1 MADMAVQ
8 SDASN
13 VIEAA
18 GPYDRAKAL
27 SAFKLGDVTFYW
39 ITRLWFLAK
48 RAELHDDPVVFA
60 VTDKVSLAV
69 GACVGAALL
78 MPVDLC

>member
-8 SDASN
+8 SD
-13 VIEAA
+13 VMEAA

-39 ITRLWFLAK
+39 ICLLYTS
-48 RAELHDDPVVFA
+48 D
-60 VTDKVSLAV
+60 
-69 GACVGAALL
+69 AA
-78 MPVDLC
+78 DE